1 MKILG
6 IMGSAS
12 EGSHTRIGLDAVADR
27 LRRAGAEFELIDL
40 AAQFREMHD
49 IAAYDEPAPDH
60 QTAQL
65 RSLVAAADGIV
76 LATPVYHGSYSGLLK
91 NCLDHLKGDAFAA
104 KPVGILANGG
114 GPRSA
119 VAACDQ
125 LRTVVRAIS
134 GWAVPGHVATTASD
148 YSEGV
153 PSTAIAGR
161 MDAMVADLLMFASHR
176 RNVAVRNGS
185 EGDSRAA

>member
-6 IMGSAS
+6 IMGSS
-12 EGSHTRIGLDAVADR
+12 SKSSHTRIGLEALAER
-27 LRRAGAEFELIDL
+27 IRQAGAEFQLVDL
-40 AAQFREMHD
+40 AVEFREMHD
-49 IAAYDEPAPDH
+49 ISEHDEPTPEG

-65 RSLVAAADGIV
+65 RHLVAAADGIV

-91 NCLDHLKGDAFAA
+91 NCLDHLRGDAFAS

-119 VAACDQ
+119 VSACDQ

-134 GWAVPGHVATTASD
+134 GWAVPGHVATTGSD
-148 YSEGV
+148 FAGSE
-153 PSTAIAGR
+153 PSPAIAGR

-176 RNVAVRNGS
+176 QAAPERDGS
-185 EGDSRAA
+185 EGTVRAA